1 VLPRVLSVVAGIGG
15 RAAPVC
21 DLRHI
26 FAFLGAP
33 FRERRGRAVAYRCAG
48 RPPFTA
54 ELIALKVDVIVTTG
68 TPASLAVKKA
78 ATSIPLVMVAVGD
91 PVDTGLVASL
101 GRPGGNPAAILR
113 GSGETASLSTLSVFL
128 LIAFEWRH

>member
-1 VLPRVLSVVAGIGG
+1 MRDLGYVEGQNILIEYRWAEGEYG
-15 RAAPVC
+15 RFPA
-21 DLRHI
+21 L
-26 FAFLGAP
+26 
-33 FRERRGRAVAYRCAG
+33 
-48 RPPFTA
+48 TA